1 MSDYL
6 QRRKFI
12 SLILA
17 GLILPEYL
25 LKGRSMVSMPSMLP
39 LNIETPL
46 YYNYDKNSLGYTNR
60 IRQNA
65 IYKFE
70 YRKIGTKIWTS
81 VNI

>member
-25 LKGRSMVSMPSMLP
+25 LKGRSMVSVPSMLP
-39 LNIETPL
+39 LNTGTWCISRIETPL
-46 YYNYDKNSLGYTNR
+46 YYNT
-60 IRQNA
+60 